1 MTFADNKT
9 FWKNFISLYRAH
21 PGLWQI
27 KSKEYSNKHMK
38 NSAYQELFEKCKEI
52 CPEADTKYVRKKID
66 SLRAG
71 YRRELREIGKSKRT
85 GSSADDIY
93 EPTLWYFGLMS
104 FIEDQ
109 EEVRPGISSINIE
122 MYRLRTAEHMCPCV
136 SKHG

>member
-1 MTFADNKT
+1 MAFADNKT

-21 PGLWQI
+21 HCLWQI

-38 NSAYQELFEKCKEI
+38 NAAYQELVEKCKEI
-52 CPEADTKYVRKKID
+52 CPEADTKYVRKQIG

-104 FIEDQ
+104 FMRIFL
-109 EEVRPGISSINIE
+109 PF
-122 MYRLRTAEHMCPCV
+122 
-136 SKHG
+136 